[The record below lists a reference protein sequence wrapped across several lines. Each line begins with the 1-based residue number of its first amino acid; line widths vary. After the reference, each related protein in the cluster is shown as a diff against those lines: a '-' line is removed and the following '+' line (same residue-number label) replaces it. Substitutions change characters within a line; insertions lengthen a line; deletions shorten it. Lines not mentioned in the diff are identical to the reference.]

1 MMKLKMQASQVESFG
16 KALLSLGLE
25 RDDLVVLDPDVSD
38 STKTAYFAERLPE
51 RFISVGISEQDM
63 IGIAAGLAA
72 SGKTPVACGFAMFT
86 SGRAWEQVANSV
98 ARSNLNVKVVGTHG
112 GLSPSADGASH
123 QAFGDVALMRVL
135 PNMRVVVPA
144 DAPEAEE
151 AIRTL
156 VEWYGPSY
164 LRLSRGSSPVVYDD
178 GCDFTLGEATVLR
191 EGSDATIMANGIM
204 VSKSL
209 IAADMLSGDG
219 IDVGVV
225 DMHTVKPLDEARVDR
240 AATETGAIVV
250 AEEHSVINGLGSA
263 VAEFLAESKPTPVV
277 RVGIRDKFGD
287 SSRSYEDLLGK
298 YGLTPSDIVEAV
310 RASMGLRN
318 RER

>member
-1 MMKLKMQASQVESFG
+1 
-16 KALLSLGLE
+16 
-25 RDDLVVLDPDVSD
+25 
-38 STKTAYFAERLPE
+38 
-51 RFISVGISEQDM
+51 
-63 IGIAAGLAA
+63 
-72 SGKTPVACGFAMFT
+72 
-86 SGRAWEQVANSV
+86 
-98 ARSNLNVKVVGTHG
+98 VKVVGTHG

-135 PNMRVVVPA
+135 PNMKVVVPA
-144 DAPEAEE
+144 DAPEAEK
-151 AIRTL
+151 AIRTI

-164 LRLSRGSSPVVYDD
+164 LRLGRGSSPVVYDD

-204 VSKSL
+204 VSKAL

-250 AEEHSVINGLGSA
+250 AEEHSVIGGLGSA
-263 VAEFLAESKPTPVV
+263 VAEFLAESRPTPVV

-287 SSRSYEDLLGK
+287 SSRSYEDLLRK
-298 YGLTPSDIVEAV
+298 YGLTPSDIMEAV

>member
-16 KALLSLGLE
+16 KTLLSLGLE
-25 RDDLVVLDPDVSD
+25 RENLVVIDPDVSD
-38 STKTAYFAERLPE
+38 STKTAYFAERFPE

-123 QAFGDVALMRVL
+123 QAFGDVALMRVI
-135 PNMRVVVPA
+135 PNMKIVVPA

-151 AIRTL
+151 AIRAL

-164 LRLSRGSSPVVYDD
+164 LRLGRGSSPVVYDD

-204 VSKSL
+204 VSKAL
-209 IAADMLSGDG
+209 IAADKLAIEG
-219 IDVGVV
+219 IDAGVLDV
-225 DMHTVKPLDEARVDR
+225 HTVKPIDEACVDR
-240 AATETGAIVV
+240 VATETGAIVV
-250 AEEHSVINGLGSA
+250 AEEHSVIGGLGSA
-263 VAEFLAESKPTPVV
+263 VAEALAESRPVPVV
-277 RVGIRDKFGD
+277 RVGIRDRFGD
-287 SSRSYEDLLGK
+287 SSRSYEDLLKK
-298 YGLTPSDIVEAV
+298 YGLTPEGVLEAV
-310 RASMGLRN
+310 RASMVLRDK
-318 RER
+318 ER